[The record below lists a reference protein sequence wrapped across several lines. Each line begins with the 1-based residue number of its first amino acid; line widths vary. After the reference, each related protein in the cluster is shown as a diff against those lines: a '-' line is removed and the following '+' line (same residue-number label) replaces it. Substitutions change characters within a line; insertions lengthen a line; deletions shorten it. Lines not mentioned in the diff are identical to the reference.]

1 MSSQIDKLNKVF
13 ESRVRLGLMSA
24 LVVNDALDFNS
35 LKELLGTTDGNLASH
50 ASALEGE
57 GYIKVKKTFRGKKP
71 LTTYSLTAAGRK
83 EFADHVEA
91 LARLLKISK

>member
-1 MSSQIDKLNKVF
+1 MSSPIDNLNTMF

-35 LKELLGTTDGNLASH
+35 LKGLLGTTDGNLSSH
-50 ASALEGE
+50 AHALEAE
-57 GYIKVKKTFRGKKP
+57 GYIKVRKAFRGRKP
-71 LTTYSLTAAGRK
+71 LTTYSATAVGRRA
-83 EFADHVEA
+83 FADHVDA